1 MVLGRD
7 GGILRDSEEGT
18 SSVGSYCVLGQDG
31 VEEAPRITPWVLEE
45 PVLALG
51 YGLGLFWGKIW
62 NEGLGEGREPGKKCV
77 SRGNHFGVDAERTR
91 RASPC
96 LSLMNLL
103 PRPLRSEDCGFG
115 WAGGLGR
122 WMRRVDRFL
131 LAHFWRGRLHE

>member
-31 VEEAPRITPWVLEE
+31 VEEAPRITSWVLEE

-96 LSLMNLL
+96 LSLTNLL
-103 PRPLRSEDCGFG
+103 PDPSALRTVRL
-115 WAGGLGR
+115 GGLGA
-122 WMRRVDRFL
+122 WGD
-131 LAHFWRGRLHE
+131 G